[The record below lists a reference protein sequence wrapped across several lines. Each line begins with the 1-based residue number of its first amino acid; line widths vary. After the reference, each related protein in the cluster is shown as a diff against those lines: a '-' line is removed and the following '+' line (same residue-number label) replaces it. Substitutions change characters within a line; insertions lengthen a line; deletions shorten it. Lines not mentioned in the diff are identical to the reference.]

1 MNLMERMEKKNN
13 PGKKENK
20 SLEIT
25 PEKKQDNRDNDLLRS
40 EQQNT
45 KNNKEEYVNIIEET
59 HREIAT
65 MLSKMDHVNPG
76 DVESLIMNICQKIMQ
91 K

>member
-13 PGKKENK
+13 PEKKENK

-65 MLSKMDHVNPG
+65 MLSKMDNVNPG
-76 DVESLIMNICQKIMQ
+76 DVE
-91 K
+91 